1 MALAVEDLIDLRRLL
16 IEHPEWQAELRQL
29 LLTGEVLTLPDVVR
43 ELAEAQRRTEARVE
57 ELAEAQRD
65 LAVAQRRTEERV
77 EELAEA
83 QRELAE
89 AQRRTEARVEEL
101 AEAQRRTEARVE
113 ELAEAQRR
121 TEARVEE
128 LAVAQRRT
136 EDNLQSLEM
145 QVKELRQAIDELR
158 EVVNKLIESQSEMKI
173 QMNDFR
179 GFRLEMR
186 YAQHASGYF
195 GHWLRRARSVLPGN
209 IDPNLEDALEAH
221 LTEDELIDL
230 LHADVLVS
238 GVLRKPVEGTRPEVW
253 LLVEVSAVVDRGD
266 IERALRRAGLMKKAG
281 FRCVAVVAGDSVTR
295 GATELLRDAPVA
307 LMLNGR
313 SNGWEFALAAAQPA
327 DKG

>member
-43 ELAEAQRRTEARVE
+43 ELADAQRRTEARVEELADAQRRTEARVE
-57 ELAEAQRD
+57 ELAESMRG
-65 LAVAQRRTEERV
+65 
-77 EELAEA
+77 
-83 QRELAE
+83 LAE
-89 AQRRTEARVEEL
+89 AQRRTEES
-101 AEAQRRTEARVE
+101 
-113 ELAEAQRR
+113 
-121 TEARVEE
+121 
-128 LAVAQRRT
+128 
-136 EDNLQSLEM
+136 LQALEQ
-145 QVKELRQAIDELR
+145 QVKELRQAIDDLR
-158 EVVNKLIESQSEMKI
+158 EIVNKLIESQSEMKI

-209 IDPNLEDALEAH
+209 IDPDLEDALEAH
-221 LTEDELIDL
+221 LTSDELIDL

-238 GVLRKPVEGTRPEVW
+238 GLLRKPVDGMRPEIW
-253 LLVEVSAVVDRGD
+253 LLVEVSAVIDRND
-266 IERALRRAGLMKKAG
+266 IERAMRRAALMKKAG
-281 FRCVAVVAGDSVTR
+281 FRCVPVVAGDSVTR

-313 SNGWEFALAAAQPA
+313 STGWEFALAAA
-327 DKG
+327 

>member
-43 ELAEAQRRTEARVE
+43 ELADAQRRTEARVE
-57 ELAEAQRD
+57 ELAESMRG
-65 LAVAQRRTEERV
+65 
-77 EELAEA
+77 
-83 QRELAE
+83 LAE

-101 AEAQRRTEARVE
+101 ADAQRRTEARVE
-113 ELAEAQRR
+113 ELIEAQRR
-121 TEARVEE
+121 TEES
-128 LAVAQRRT
+128 
-136 EDNLQSLEM
+136 LQALEQ
-145 QVKELRQAIDELR
+145 QVKELRQAIDDLR
-158 EVVNKLIESQSEMKI
+158 EIVNKLIESQSEMKI

-195 GHWLRRARSVLPGN
+195 GHWVRRARSVLPGN
-209 IDPNLEDALEAH
+209 IDPDLEDALEAH
-221 LTEDELIDL
+221 LTSDELIDL

-238 GVLRKPVEGTRPEVW
+238 GLLRKPVDGMRPEIW
-253 LLVEVSAVVDRGD
+253 LLVEVSAVIDRND
-266 IERALRRAGLMKKAG
+266 IERAMRRAALMKKAG
-281 FRCVAVVAGDSVTR
+281 FRCVPVVAGDSVTR

-313 SNGWEFALAAAQPA
+313 STGWEFALAAA
-327 DKG
+327 